1 MFRLRTKST
10 MALTQ
15 NSHQSADLKRCAKT
29 GIAALLICVVIVST
43 GCLRAYRP
51 NIQQGN
57 IVTTEMLE
65 SLEQGMS
72 RREVRYVLGSPMIED
87 PFHADR
93 WDYVYTLREGRSKKR
108 KQSTI
113 TVVFDND
120 RLASVEGDPALREIS
135 ELDSGNSVV
144 GKSSAT
150 ARRFWDRL
158 FKRRNETSS
167 TN

>member
-1 MFRLRTKST
+1 

-15 NSHQSADLKRCAKT
+15 NLTQSAGLKRYART
-29 GIAALLICVVIVST
+29 GITALLVCVIVVSS

-57 IVTTEMLE
+57 IVTTDMLE

-144 GKSSAT
+144 SKSSAT

-158 FKRRNETSS
+158 FKRRDSAGS

>member
-1 MFRLRTKST
+1 MVFDLTPPQTAGFRLSVRFGV
-10 MALTQ
+10 AV
-15 NSHQSADLKRCAKT
+15 
-29 GIAALLICVVIVST
+29 LLICALVLSS

-57 IVTTEMLE
+57 IVTTTMLE

-93 WDYVYTLREGRSKKR
+93 WDYVYTLREGRSSKR
-108 KQSTI
+108 KQSLV
-113 TVVFDND
+113 TVVFNKD

-135 ELDSGNSVV
+135 ELDSGNGVV

-150 ARRFWDRL
+150 ARKFWDRL
-158 FKRRNETSS
+158 FKRRDSVS
-167 TN
+167 TTN